1 MTEDPLSADLSH
13 ARGEPLRGGRDE
25 SSSGAG
31 AELVERLTANLRA
44 VRERIDAAARAAGR
58 DPATVALLAV
68 SKTHP
73 AEAVAVLAA
82 LGQLDFAEN
91 RVQELSGKA
100 AALAEDPA
108 VPALRWHLV
117 GQLQRNKAAAVVRLG
132 ATVHSVDRE
141 QLVTALARA
150 ADTQERVVDVLVQ
163 VDLGGPEGELGER
176 GGAPPEDVPR
186 LADAVAAAAGL
197 RLRGLMAVAPRGG
210 DPAPAFQRL
219 AALAA
224 RVRADHPGASE
235 TSAGM
240 SGDLEAA
247 VTAGATVVRVG
258 TALFGAR
265 PLASDAE
272 DPPGTTARS

>member
-1 MTEDPLSADLSH
+1 MEDPRAPRPSQGQ
-13 ARGEPLRGGRDE
+13 GEPLRGGLTE
-25 SSSGAG
+25 LMAG
-31 AELVERLTANLRA
+31 NLQA

-73 AEAVAVLAA
+73 AEAVAALAA

-91 RVQELSGKA
+91 RVQELQGKA

-141 QLVTALARA
+141 QLVQALARA
-150 ADTQERVVDVLVQ
+150 AETQEREVDVFVQ

-176 GGAPPEDVPR
+176 GGALPEDVPR
-186 LADAVAAAAGL
+186 LADAVGAAAGL
-197 RLRGLMAVAPRGG
+197 RLRGLMAVAPRGQE
-210 DPAPAFQRL
+210 PAPAFERL
-219 AALAA
+219 AALVV
-224 RVRADHPGASE
+224 RVRSDHPGASE

-247 VTAGATVVRVG
+247 VAAGATVVRVG
-258 TALFGAR
+258 TALFGTR
-265 PLASDAE
+265 PLASGAE
-272 DPPGTTARS
+272 DPPGTRAGS